1 MRKTTLSTTEVAAL
15 LNVTE
20 TTVKR
25 WAESKRIPCNKT
37 LGGHR
42 KFLLSDIQ
50 NFAEKNSFPITGFIS
65 PPALTQKQ
73 MERLEFGLY
82 SKNYSI
88 ISEIFL
94 DEALQGDREG
104 MEKLLVFLYRNQVSF
119 INIIDNVVHPALV
132 RIGILWEEGTIEV
145 NQEHRAS
152 EIVKEAII
160 RLGSILQHQ
169 RSNNLSV
176 VCTAVEGEHHDIGIY
191 CIAYA
196 LEVEGWKLTNL
207 GSNTPFD
214 SLKQYIIN
222 NKPDLVCISATAPA
236 IKKNEFLNGI
246 KSIAV
251 FVHSYGGKIV
261 AGGLYANKFANQEIG
276 TDLITYSVQDTID
289 YTKAA
294 FNLKP
299 GRKTNNKNI

>member
-1 MRKTTLSTTEVAAL
+1 MRKTTLSTKEVAAL

-50 NFAEKNSFPITGFIS
+50 NFAEKNSFPITGIIP

-73 MERLEFGLY
+73 MERLEFGLF

-88 ISEIFL
+88 VSEIFL

-104 MEKLLVFLYRNQVSF
+104 MEKLLLFLHRNQVPF
-119 INIIDNVVHPALV
+119 INIIDNVIHPALV
-132 RIGILWEEGTIEV
+132 RVGLLWEDGKLEIDK
-145 NQEHRAS
+145 EHRAS
-152 EIVKEAII
+152 EAVKEILI
-160 RLGSILQHQ
+160 RLGSILYHKH
-169 RSNNLSV
+169 SNNLSV

-191 CIAYA
+191 SIAYA
-196 LEVEGWKLTNL
+196 LEVEGWQLTNL

-214 SLKQYIIN
+214 SLKQYIKKY
-222 NKPDLVCISATAPA
+222 KPDLVCISATAPA
-236 IKKNEFLNGI
+236 IKKSEFVNGI
-246 KSIAV
+246 KSTAV
-251 FVHSYGGKIV
+251 SVHSYGGKVV
-261 AGGLYANKFANQEIG
+261 AGGLYANKFSNHEIG
-276 TDLITYSVQDTID
+276 TDHITYSVQDTID
-289 YTKAA
+289 YTKEA

-299 GRKTNNKNI
+299 GRKNP

>member
-1 MRKTTLSTTEVAAL
+1 MKKTTLSTKEVAAL

-42 KFLLSDIQ
+42 KFDLSDIQ
-50 NFAEKNSFPITGFIS
+50 NFAEINSFPITGII

-82 SKNYSI
+82 SKNYGI

-104 MEKLLVFLYRNQVSF
+104 IEKLLFFLYRNQITF
-119 INIIDNVVHPALV
+119 INIIDNVIHPALV
-132 RIGILWEEGTIEV
+132 RIGLLWEDGKLEID
-145 NQEHRAS
+145 QEHRAS
-152 EIVKEAII
+152 EAVKEILI
-160 RLGSILQHQ
+160 RFGSVLYHKH
-169 RSNNLSV
+169 SNNLSV

-191 CIAYA
+191 SIAYA

-207 GSNTPFD
+207 GSNTPFN
-214 SLKQYIIN
+214 SLKQYIIK

-236 IKKNEFLNGI
+236 IKKNEFVNGI

-261 AGGLYANKFANQEIG
+261 AGGLYANKFSNQEIG
-276 TDLITYSVQDTID
+276 TDHITYSVQDTID
-289 YTKAA
+289 YTKEV

-299 GRKTNNKNI
+299 GRKNQ